1 MKAVDVLMKRLSEN
15 KIEDAEKLL
24 IDLGHRHIKYGA
36 KTEYVPVRIFIF
48 MILNANIFKL
58 WI

>member
-36 KTEYVPVRIFIF
+36 KTEYVPVRILF
-48 MILNANIFKL
+48 L
-58 WI
+58 